1 MAVNPSKYQIYAEK
15 DLNRAQIDWGTVGKT
30 LSDGLLDIANERE
43 AKKQKIA
50 DDTVDA
56 MNKLSEVPD
65 VNNQTLSAMII
76 NGSEQSKR
84 ELQARMDLVKR
95 GISKPKDYK
104 LFMNAQQN
112 GYKSVSN
119 IVKNYDKYYTSK
131 MEAIEANTQSEL
143 DEAVAKSVE
152 QFGNINNKVLWTN
165 PVNGQLQLVTMGQDA
180 DGNYTVMPDPNKN
193 PEKFQNPNSINTIMR
208 FNEKRKDVNVDAK
221 KVTDKI
227 GAYIYS
233 YVNDEYGNVV
243 TVEDFSKRKI
253 GGKSFDSW
261 MDSQINYLTATDN
274 DTTQILT
281 NSGEFSIT
289 FSKDEADKD
298 PSKIFVDNSSGSPKI
313 TITENQE
320 KRARELAREAIDA
333 QIDKK
338 ITQTQPPSDA
348 RQRKVEDTESAS
360 YIKELNTIM
369 TGNQTDSEAAVK
381 RLIDTANQSVKFQDD
396 KIVSF
401 DITEDEIIIK
411 RANGDPFIIDRKK
424 DTGIPNNPE
433 TPEDESVDVLTTLDE
448 VVSINNILSPT
459 NLSKAKIEDL
469 ISKEN
474 IKLGPRRKDE
484 ISTRTPKSE
493 IETFSSTTL
502 NPISE
507 SSLLSDLQ
515 GPLGKDTDFDTNER
529 IKNEV
534 SAGIA
539 KHMPKEMQDEIAT
552 NPNLYGPTTV
562 EKDGTKKIIITIA
575 GIKTVIDTT
584 GGKPIS
590 ELANEVA
597 QAINKAR
604 VKVNEN
610 RMNPNK
616 KEDEEDEQTE
626 PVDYSQK

>member
-1 MAVNPSKYQIYAEK
+1 
-15 DLNRAQIDWGTVGKT
+15 
-30 LSDGLLDIANERE
+30 
-43 AKKQKIA
+43 
-50 DDTVDA
+50 
-56 MNKLSEVPD
+56 
-65 VNNQTLSAMII
+65 
-76 NGSEQSKR
+76 
-84 ELQARMDLVKR
+84 
-95 GISKPKDYK
+95 
-104 LFMNAQQN
+104 
-112 GYKSVSN
+112 
-119 IVKNYDKYYTSK
+119 
-131 MEAIEANTQSEL
+131 
-143 DEAVAKSVE
+143 
-152 QFGNINNKVLWTN
+152 
-165 PVNGQLQLVTMGQDA
+165 MGQDA

-208 FNEKRKDVNVDAK
+208 FNEKRKDVNVEAK

-233 YVNDEYGNVV
+233 YVNDQYGNVV

-289 FSKDEADKD
+289 FSKDEADQD
-298 PSKIFVDNSSGSPKI
+298 SSKIFVDNSSGSPKI

-320 KRARELAREAIDA
+320 KRARELARESIDA

-424 DTGIPNNPE
+424 DTGIPNNPN
-433 TPEDESVDVLTTLDE
+433 TPEDESVDILTTLDE

-515 GPLGKDTDFDTNER
+515 GPLGEDTDFDTNER

-584 GGKPIS
+584 GGKPMS

-616 KEDEEDEQTE
+616 KEDEQNE